1 MPEDSTVQADRVRRA
16 RNRQVINFAVF
27 AALMVAT
34 WFRWYSPWGV
44 LFIYWI
50 IPSFFSGRAILVSE
64 VTREETPVL
73 FWLVQLA
80 WLALGIMMILM
91 DFVPELA

>member
-1 MPEDSTVQADRVRRA
+1 MNGGSSNA
-16 RNRQVINFAVF
+16 RNRNLVNFAVF

-34 WFRWYSPWGV
+34 WFRLWSPWGL

-50 IPSFFSGRAILVSE
+50 IPNFYSGRAFLVSE
-64 VTREETPVL
+64 VVRDEAPLL

-80 WLALGIMMILM
+80 WLALGIMMILT
-91 DFVPELA
+91 DFLPGWA